1 LLLAHYTQRS
11 TCLASS
17 ICDDCVNLFNICFI
31 IIPRSPKKTA
41 SSPASTVCRGHHTTL
56 TSRPCRLAY
65 GRRRVPKTGLLTASH
80 HPSHTTPMILL
91 QHTQRDW
98 LKSPKSL
105 ETNIA
110 APNLDHKRAAAFWN
124 PAQLARCK
132 AEWRKDRRGAA
143 MPRVL
148 GSSSQVMTDLVV
160 RWLTVT
166 SGSIG
171 ERR

>member
-1 LLLAHYTQRS
+1 MLDRTETIADIFVLIPNLLTNSVSIVSSCSHFNMMSLHCLRKTIDPSQVVQTNQRPSRRDERAYRALLLAHYTQRS
-11 TCLASS
+11 TCRASS

-98 LKSPKSL
+98 LKSSKKS
-105 ETNIA
+105 
-110 APNLDHKRAAAFWN
+110 
-124 PAQLARCK
+124 
-132 AEWRKDRRGAA
+132 
-143 MPRVL
+143 
-148 GSSSQVMTDLVV
+148 
-160 RWLTVT
+160 
-166 SGSIG
+166 
-171 ERR
+171 